1 MLHRYD
7 ACLFIQAFFLMREVL
22 QLLQDGQ
29 FHSGES
35 IGSLLGV
42 SRAAVWK
49 RLQHLESD
57 LGLEIHRVRGRGYRL
72 ASPLS
77 LLNELA
83 ICEASRCAGWS
94 AQVLESLDS
103 TNAETLRRLAGS
115 AEAPLLVVA
124 EKQENGRGRRG
135 RTWVSPFAENLYYSL
150 GLRIEGATFPLD
162 GLSLSVGLAVLRTLQ
177 ELGCADV
184 GLKWPNDL
192 LVSGRKIA
200 GVLLELAGDPSSAYQ
215 VAIGI
220 GINVNMLPGGSAVI
234 DQPWTSLREQLG
246 RMVDRTEL
254 ALSLGR
260 WLRHYLELHGR
271 DGFGSLRDQW
281 ESGHLWQGKEVSL
294 LAGPQRIDGVVVGV
308 DRMGALRLDVAG
320 QERQFSG
327 GELSLRLRDDS

>member
-1 MLHRYD
+1 
-7 ACLFIQAFFLMREVL
+7 MREVL
-22 QLLQDGQ
+22 QLLCDGE

-35 IGSLLGV
+35 IGALLGV

-49 RLQHLESD
+49 RLQHLESA

-77 LLNELA
+77 LLDEDA
-83 ICEASRCAGWS
+83 IRTASTSAGWC
-94 AQVLESLDS
+94 VRVVESIDS
-103 TNAETLRRLAGS
+103 TNAEVLRHLS
-115 AEAPLLVVA
+115 ASADAPLLVLS
-124 EKQENGRGRRG
+124 ERQQNGRGRRG
-135 RTWVSPFAENLYYSL
+135 RAWVSPFAENLYYSL
-150 GLRIEGATFPLD
+150 GLRLEGAAYPLD

-200 GVLLELAGDPSSAYQ
+200 GVLLELAGDPSGTCQ
-215 VAIGI
+215 VVIGV
-220 GINVNMLPGGSAVI
+220 GINVNMLPGGSVAI
-234 DQPWTSLREQLG
+234 DQPWTSLREQFG
-246 RMVDRTEL
+246 RLVDRTEL
-254 ALSLGR
+254 ALMLGR

-271 DGFGSLRDQW
+271 EGFAALRPEW
-281 ESGHLWQGKEVSL
+281 ETGHLWQGKAVSL
-294 LAGPQRIDGVVVGV
+294 LAGSQRIDGVVLGV
-308 DRMGALRLDVAG
+308 DRAGALRLDVAG

>member
-1 MLHRYD
+1 
-7 ACLFIQAFFLMREVL
+7 MREVL
-22 QLLQDGQ
+22 LLLQDGQ

-35 IGSLLGV
+35 IGTLLGV

-49 RLQHLESD
+49 RLQHLESV

-77 LLNELA
+77 LLDEKA
-83 ICEASRCAGWS
+83 ICEASSSAGWD
-94 AQVLESLDS
+94 AQVVESIDS
-103 TNAETLRRLAGS
+103 TNAEVLRRLAVA
-115 AEAPLLVVA
+115 AEAPLLILA
-124 EKQENGRGRRG
+124 EKQASGRGRRG
-135 RTWVSPFAENLYYSL
+135 RAWISPFAENLYYSL
-150 GLRIEGATFPLD
+150 GLRIEGAAFPLD

-177 ELGCADV
+177 DVGCASA

-200 GVLLELAGDPSSAYQ
+200 GVLLELAGDPSSTCQ
-215 VAIGI
+215 VVIGI
-220 GINVNMLPGGSAVI
+220 GINVNMLPGGSAAI
-234 DQPWTSLREQLG
+234 DQPWTSVREQLG

-254 ALSLGR
+254 ALLLGH

-271 DGFGSLRDQW
+271 DGFEALRAEW
-281 ESGHLWQGKEVSL
+281 EVGHLWQGKAVSL
-294 LAGPQRIDGVVVGV
+294 LAGSQRIDGVVLGV
-308 DRMGALRLDVAG
+308 DRVGALRLDIAG